1 MNEDHK
7 VAAEDYLVSSLQ
19 FVEVGSL
26 SWGISQEEDCKQANI
41 LETWEINTNRCRWI
55 LRGD

>member
-19 FVEVGSL
+19 LVEVGSL
-26 SWGISQEEDCKQANI
+26 SWGISQEEGCK
-41 LETWEINTNRCRWI
+41 EHKPTF
-55 LRGD
+55 